1 MESKKKFRKTEP
13 RRVILQEIK
22 NLKSHPTADD
32 MYEIVRKRVPR
43 VSLGTIYRNL
53 EVLCQEGLI
62 QKIEVG
68 GSQKRFDGH
77 TENHYHFRC
86 LNCGKV
92 EDITQK
98 PMKEIESALPKLY
111 PYEILGHHLELIG
124 RCSNCNTER
133 QIENPISEDE
143 GEIIKGDNQWN

>member
-1 MESKKKFRKTEP
+1 MELKKNFRETEP

-22 NLKSHPTADD
+22 NMKSHPTADEL
-32 MYEIVRKRVPR
+32 YEIVRKKVPR

-86 LNCGKV
+86 LTCGKV

-98 PMKEIESALPKLY
+98 PLKEIESTLPKLS

-124 RCSNCNTER
+124 RCSNCNAES
-133 QIENPISEDE
+133 QIEKSISEN
-143 GEIIKGDNQWN
+143 KGGVRR